1 MFSIIF
7 IIAGFKA
14 NCPFL
19 AIFVVLLFWAC
30 VLCSN
35 PLKKTNITHKIDK
48 YGDENYGD
56 INWLRNKKL

>member
-1 MFSIIF
+1 MFSVIL

-14 NCPFL
+14 GCPILTIF
-19 AIFVVLLFWAC
+19 FVVFFWVC

-35 PLKKTNITHKIDK
+35 PLRKTNTTHYIDK